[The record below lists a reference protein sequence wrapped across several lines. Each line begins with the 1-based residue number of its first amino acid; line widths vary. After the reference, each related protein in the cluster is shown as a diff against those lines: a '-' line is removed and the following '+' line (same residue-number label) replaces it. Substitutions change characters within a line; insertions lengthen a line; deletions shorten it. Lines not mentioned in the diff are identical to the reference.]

1 MRTHAALIGAIAFL
15 LVACGG
21 QSDSPAEQQ
30 RIVSLVPSATEVVYA
45 LGAGDRLVGNTTMCD
60 YPDAARAVPK
70 VADFQRPDMA
80 AILALEPSLVVLAL
94 PIHRVVAERL
104 AEAGIRYYASNPQ
117 TLTHVFTE
125 IESIGQLLGLGQ
137 RARLLAD
144 SLRTRLDSLPQWP
157 DTPSV
162 YLEISET
169 PLMTVGGGTYVN
181 DVVRAAGG
189 RNVYADA
196 AQQYP
201 VVDPEDLVLRDP
213 QVIVLLHCGTRVK
226 AVGRRVGWSRVS
238 AIRTG
243 RVYDDIDDDLLVR
256 PGPRVVDGVME
267 LGRRLHT
274 ED

>member
-21 QSDSPAEQQ
+21 QSDSPADRQ

-60 YPDAARAVPK
+60 YPDPARAVPK

-80 AILALEPSLVVLAL
+80 AILALEPNLVVLAL

-104 AEAGIRYYASNPQ
+104 TEAGIRHYASNPQ
-117 TLTHVFTE
+117 TLADVFNE
-125 IESIGQLLGLGQ
+125 IESIGRLLGLGQ
-137 RARLLAD
+137 RARSLAD
-144 SLRTRLDSLPQWP
+144 SLRSRLASLPQWP

-169 PLMTVGGGTYVN
+169 PLMTIGGGTYV
-181 DVVRAAGG
+181 DDIVRAAGG

-196 AQQYP
+196 GQQYP

-213 QVIVLLHCGTRVK
+213 QVIVLLHCGTRAV
-226 AVGRRVGWSRVS
+226 AVGTRVGWSKVS

-256 PGPRVVDGVME
+256 PGPRVVDGVVE
-267 LGRRLHT
+267 LGRRLHAR
-274 ED
+274 D